1 MFQIT
6 LEVTQ
11 VTPQTWLEVGHVKTI
26 KMDEALPIGAEVK
39 QFGYIAKVID
49 VQVIEEATWTDEQE
63 KALQEHK
70 AEEINKSF
78 DRITHYILTH

>member
-1 MFQIT
+1 MYQIT
-6 LEVTQ
+6 LEIIQ
-11 VTPQTWLEVGHVKTI
+11 STPSTFLQVGHRKSVT
-26 KMDEALPIGAEVK
+26 MSASMQIGAEVK

-49 VQVIEEATWTDEQE
+49 VQVIEETTWTDEQE

-78 DRITHYILTH
+78 GRITHYVLTH